1 MSKKKR
7 PKATTVATVSVR
19 MDRLVDLVLL
29 ASQMASDLQ
38 DFGSKN
44 AAKYNRAL
52 DKWCPN

>member
-1 MSKKKR
+1 MSKKK
-7 PKATTVATVSVR
+7 PKAKPGATISVR
-19 MDRLVDLVLL
+19 VDRLVDIVLL

-52 DKWCPN
+52 DKWRPN

>member
-1 MSKKKR
+1 MSKKKK
-7 PKATTVATVSVR
+7 PKAKPVATIDVR
-19 MDRLVDLVLL
+19 MDRLVDLVML

-52 DKWCPN
+52 DKWRPN

>member
-1 MSKKKR
+1 MSEKKK
-7 PKATTVATVSVR
+7 PKAKPIPTVSVR

-38 DFGSKN
+38 DFCSKN

-52 DKWCPN
+52 DKWRPN